1 MNPAYQPR
9 TVSEHESRLSEL
21 RIQQGLTYRQLEK
34 MTGVRKEIIACLSTG
49 SACPLDRYGSLSRS
63 AELICLALD
72 ATPEEVFP
80 RYFCRL
86 ADDETVSLDNL
97 TTCYLYS
104 EATAYTLTAPAEDR
118 AAKMELISRAVACAT
133 SPRQRTLLK
142 MRLEGS
148 TLDEVGQLLNLTRE
162 RVRQIESKIIN
173 KLRRA
178 GQ

>member
-9 TVSEHESRLSEL
+9 TVSEHESNLSVL
-21 RIQQGLTYRQLEK
+21 RIEQGLTYRQLEEL
-34 MTGVRKEIIACLSTG
+34 TGVKRSRIACMSTG
-49 SACPLDRYGSLSRS
+49 TVTPLDPFGSLSRS

-86 ADDETVSLDNL
+86 AGEAVSLDNL
-97 TTCYLYS
+97 TPCYLYS

-118 AAKMELISRAVACAT
+118 AAKRELINRAVACAT
-133 SPRQRTLLK
+133 SPRQRTLLR

-148 TLDEVGQLLNLTRE
+148 TLDEVGQVLNLTRE
-162 RVRQIESKIIN
+162 RVRQLESKIIN
-173 KLRRA
+173 KLRRK

>member
-1 MNPAYQPR
+1 MNPAHQPR
-9 TVSEHESRLSEL
+9 TVSEHESNLSVL
-21 RIQQGLTYRQLEK
+21 RIEQGLTYRQLEEI
-34 MTGVRKEIIACLSTG
+34 TGIKQSRIACMSTG
-49 SACPLDRYGSLSRS
+49 YLSPLDPLGSLSRS

-86 ADDETVSLDNL
+86 ADEAVSLDNL
-97 TTCYLYS
+97 TPCYLYS

-118 AAKMELISRAVACAT
+118 AAKRELINKAVACAT
-133 SPRQRTLLK
+133 SPRQRTLLR

-148 TLDEVGQLLNLTRE
+148 TLDEVGQVLNLTRE
-162 RVRQIESKIIN
+162 RVRQLESKIIN